1 MSKDDEEPTWY
12 KKKYN
17 NESYVLTPD
26 VALSIKQSLLDLQA
40 VAWLHNK
47 THFGVSRESR

>member
-1 MSKDDEEPTWY
+1 MMKTPPGT
-12 KKKYN
+12 KKEYN
-17 NESYVLTPD
+17 NESFVLTPD
-26 VALSIKQSLLDLQA
+26 VALSVKQSLLDLQA